1 MASVPQIIRSRQRQ
15 RENHQRSFSSRFG
28 YIALALCMIISIF
41 FAITII
47 ATTVTYSSLTL
58 DLPSPQILPSLFN
71 PTDGKLL
78 QPSRLFDRSG
88 EVVIA
93 ILENKNA
100 TNRRYLP
107 IGEDKSSSLSPTLI
121 EATIASSDPG
131 FWTHPGFYWIGTSKN
146 GQRSIAQKLVLDHIL
161 WTESPSFQRDLRER
175 ILAAQIT
182 DHFGREHI
190 LEWYLNSADFGH
202 LAYGAD
208 AAARTYLGKS
218 AANLS
223 LSEAAILVAASE
235 NPALNPIDAPNFALE
250 SKDKILQE
258 MFFQGLISSD
268 ELQQALEEVPVIQ
281 SESDLA
287 VDLSPAFTR
296 LVLEQIRQFFP
307 LDRITRGGL
316 NLVTTLD
323 YDLQSQAKCTID
335 AQLARLM
342 QSSDL
347 ENIDDKLEDCEMGRL
362 LPSQQQQG
370 DQSESKLASNI
381 VVLDPN
387 DGQVLALVGEKNPD
401 LDPTRLPGRPP
412 GSILTPF
419 IYLNSFIRGMG
430 PATLLWD
437 IPSSLVEGLTD
448 IQNPDGKY
456 HGPIRLRTALV
467 NDYTVPMIQ
476 ILSQMGADQVW
487 RTAQQLGLTN
497 LQIPPGEDAYRL
509 PIEDGE
515 ATLLELSQAYGV
527 FSSEGILAGISPDSD
542 STENGS
548 SPIKSQVIL
557 KIIENSG
564 EVWLDCTDVVSSDCH
579 SIKRPVVTPQLAYLI
594 TNILSDET
602 ARWESLGH
610 PNALEIGRPAAAKI
624 GQTMSGGNTWT
635 IGYTPDLV
643 VGTWIGP
650 ENHQNKVE
658 ISPIW
663 SAGLWHAIIQ
673 YATRDKP
680 IAEFSVPP
688 GISLI
693 EVCDPSGLLPTEEC
707 PRLVDE
713 VFLNGNEPTHEDNL
727 YQKFLVNRET
737 GRLATIF
744 TASGLIDEKVFM
756 VVPPEAETWAID
768 SGLPEPPKTYDVL
781 DVPPSESSNVIINSP
796 SMFSSVKGNV
806 PIMGRA
812 AGDGFRFYRLQ
823 VGSGL
828 NPSTWLQIGDDEY
841 TPIQNGQLG
850 VWDTTGLSGLYV
862 LQLLVSFEND
872 QVQSTTIQMTVDN
885 QAPQVLLRYPGE
897 GQHFSMI
904 DTKNITIQAEAS
916 DDLEL
921 SQVEFLIDGELLAS
935 LTSPPFVVPWETE
948 IGEHVIEIRAY
959 DRAGNM
965 DKNKAQITIEP

>member
-1 MASVPQIIRSRQRQ
+1 MASVPQIIRSRRNQRKD
-15 RENHQRSFSSRFG
+15 HQHSIAARLG
-28 YIALALCMIISIF
+28 YIALALGIITSIF

-47 ATTVTYSSLTL
+47 TITITYSSLTL
-58 DLPSPQILPSLFN
+58 DLPSPEILPSLFN

-78 QPSRLFDRSG
+78 QPSRIFDRSG

-93 ILENKNA
+93 VLENKNA
-100 TNRRYLP
+100 AGHRYLP
-107 IGEDKSSSLSPTLI
+107 IGEDKSSSLSSTLI
-121 EATIASSDPG
+121 QATIASSDPG
-131 FWTHPGFYWIGTSKN
+131 IWTHPGFYWIGTSQN
-146 GQRSIAQKLVLDHIL
+146 GQRSIAQKIVLDHIL
-161 WTESPSFQRDLRER
+161 WTESPSLQRDLRER

-182 DHFGREHI
+182 ERFGRDQI
-190 LEWYLNSADFGH
+190 LEWYLNSVDFGH

-208 AAARTYLGKS
+208 AAARTYLGKP
-218 AANLS
+218 ATNLS
-223 LSEAAILVAASE
+223 LAEAALLVAASE

-250 SKDKILQE
+250 SKDKILQK
-258 MFFQGLISSD
+258 MFNQGLISSD
-268 ELQQALEEVPVIQ
+268 ELQHALGEELTIQ
-281 SESDLA
+281 PESDLA

-296 LVLEQIRQFFP
+296 LVLEQINQFFP

-323 YDLQSQAKCTID
+323 YDLQSQAECTID
-335 AQLARLM
+335 AQLARMM
-342 QSSDL
+342 QSSDT
-347 ENIDDKLEDCEMGRL
+347 ENPTEILEDCEMGRL
-362 LPSQQQQG
+362 LPSQQQEG
-370 DQSESKLASNI
+370 DQSESTLAANI
-381 VVLDPN
+381 IVLDPE
-387 DGQVLALVGEKNPD
+387 DGQVLALFGGKNPE
-401 LDPTRLPGRPP
+401 LEPTRLPGRPP
-412 GSILTPF
+412 GSILSPL

-467 NDYTVPMIQ
+467 NDYAVPTIQ
-476 ILSQMGADQVW
+476 ILSQIGPDQVW

-497 LQIPPGEDAYRL
+497 LQIPPGEGAYRL

-542 STENGS
+542 ATENGS
-548 SPIKSQVIL
+548 APVEPQVIL
-557 KIIENSG
+557 KVIENSG
-564 EVWLDCTDVVSSDCH
+564 EILLDCTEMVSDCH
-579 SIKRPVVTPQLAYLI
+579 RIRRPVITPQLAYLM

-610 PNALEIGRPAAAKI
+610 PNPLEIGRPAAAKI
-624 GQTMSGGNTWT
+624 GQTISGGNTWT

-650 ENHQNKVE
+650 ENPRNEVN

-673 YATRDKP
+673 YVTRDKP
-680 IAEFSVPP
+680 IEEFNVPP
-688 GISLI
+688 GISTI
-693 EVCDPSGLLPTEEC
+693 QVCDPSGLLPTEEC

-713 VFLNGNEPTHEDNL
+713 VFMSGNEPTHEDNL
-727 YQKFLVNRET
+727 FQKFLVNRES

-744 TASGLIDEKVFM
+744 TAPGLIDEKVFM
-756 VVPPEAETWAID
+756 VVPPESESWAID
-768 SGLPEPPKTYDVL
+768 SGLPAPPKTYDVL
-781 DVPPSESSNVIINSP
+781 DVPPSGSSNVIINSP
-796 SMFSSVKGNV
+796 SMFNSVRGNV
-806 PIMGRA
+806 PILGRA
-812 AGDGFRFYRLQ
+812 TGDGFRFYRLQ

-828 NPSTWLQIGDDEY
+828 NPSTWLQIGDDEQE
-841 TPIQNGQLG
+841 PVQNGQLG

-862 LQLLVSFEND
+862 LQLLVSYEND
-872 QVQSTTIQMTVDN
+872 QVESTTIQLTVDN
-885 QAPQVLLRYPGE
+885 QAPRVLLRYPAE
-897 GQHFSMI
+897 GQIFSI
-904 DTKNITIQAEAS
+904 IESRNLTIQAEAS

-921 SQVEFLIDGELLAS
+921 SQVEFFIDGELLVT
-935 LTSPPFVVPWETE
+935 LTSHPYVVPWETK
-948 IGEHVIEIRAY
+948 IGEHVIEVRAY

-965 DKNKAQITIEP
+965 DEDKVQITIEP